1 MDLERYEG
9 KIFDGDV
16 RTSDHAHDDDASQ
29 IELKVIQWPPSRLK
43 DRSCYSRGLMVCI
56 AAYRFKNSSPSF
68 FNMSLSHVRTTPFH
82 QIP

>member
-1 MDLERYEG
+1 MNN
-9 KIFDGDV
+9 FH
-16 RTSDHAHDDDASQ
+16 SDHDDEADASQ

-43 DRSCYSRGLMVCI
+43 DRSCYSCGLTACI

-68 FNMSLSHVRTTPFH
+68 FNTSTSHEKLVKTTPFH